1 MWTTRIA
8 IKFVV
13 YLIAVVLCGQ
23 VLNGVHFAKPSDYLI
38 LIVVLGLLNVTLKPI
53 LQILTFP
60 VTLLTLGL
68 FSLIVNALVIT
79 IADWLVPGFWIDNFL
94 WSIVFAFIFGIV
106 VSVLEWALKP
116 NGKQKRERY

>member
-1 MWTTRIA
+1 MSRLA

-13 YLIAVVLCGQ
+13 YLMAVVLCGQ
-23 VLNGVHFAKPSDYLI
+23 VLNGIHFSKPSDYLI

-79 IADWLVPGFWIDNFL
+79 VADWLVPGFWVDSFL
-94 WSIVFAFIFGIV
+94 WSIAFAFIFGII
-106 VSVLEWALKP
+106 VSLMEWALKP
-116 NGKQKRERY
+116 NGRNHRDRY

>member
-1 MWTTRIA
+1 MWTTRLA
-8 IKFVV
+8 IKLVV

-23 VLNGVHFAKPSDYLI
+23 LEGVHFAKPSDYLI
-38 LIVVLGLLNVTLKPI
+38 LIVVLGLLNVTLRPI
-53 LQILTFP
+53 LIILTFP

-79 IADWLVPGFWIDNFL
+79 VADWLVPGFWVDNFL
-94 WSIVFAFIFGIV
+94 WSIVFAFIFGVV

-116 NGKQKRERY
+116 NPKRRNERY